1 MHKLEHARYTR
12 LETLGELDAVRIR
25 HPLLE
30 ATVVLQGAH
39 LVQFA
44 PAGEDNWLW
53 MSPLARFEEGVAIRG
68 GVPVCW
74 PWFGDPAYNPS
85 PVKAL
90 VDTDKAHGFARTAL
104 WSLDQ
109 LEELEEA
116 VSLTLSLDAV
126 GSPGV
131 YPWQGQAHASL
142 TLNFSPEGLTL
153 ALTTR
158 NAGTDPFA
166 ITQALHTY
174 LPTEQVSAT
183 RIRGLEGA
191 HYLDTLD
198 DWKPRLQE
206 GVVTF
211 DGETDRI
218 YQAAPEMHIHSPDR
232 TWRLTSSGSA
242 STVVWNPGPEK
253 AARLSDFPDDAWTG
267 MLCVESAN
275 AADDYRELQP
285 GASHT
290 LSATL
295 TRGES
300 RSEKP
305 ENHGFM
311 G

>member
-1 MHKLEHARYTR
+1 MHKLENARYTQ
-12 LETLGELDAVRIR
+12 LETLGELEAIRIR

-39 LVQFA
+39 LVHFA

-53 MSPLARFEEGVAIRG
+53 MSPLARFEKGVAIRG

-74 PWFGDPAYNPS
+74 PWFGDPGHNPA
-85 PVKAL
+85 PVKSL

-104 WSLDQ
+104 WSVDQ

-116 VSLTLSLDAV
+116 VNLTLVLDAA
-126 GSPGV
+126 GPPGNT
-131 YPWQGQAHASL
+131 PWQGQARVSL
-142 TLNFSPEGLTL
+142 TLSFSPEDLTL

-158 NAGTDPFA
+158 NTGTGPLA

-198 DWKPRLQE
+198 DWNPKHQE
-206 GVVTF
+206 GTVTF

-218 YQAAPEMHIHSPDR
+218 YQAAPELHIHSPDR
-232 TWRLTSSGSA
+232 TCRLASRGSA

-267 MLCVESAN
+267 MLCVETAN

-295 TRGES
+295 TRGGS

-305 ENHGFM
+305 ENHGST